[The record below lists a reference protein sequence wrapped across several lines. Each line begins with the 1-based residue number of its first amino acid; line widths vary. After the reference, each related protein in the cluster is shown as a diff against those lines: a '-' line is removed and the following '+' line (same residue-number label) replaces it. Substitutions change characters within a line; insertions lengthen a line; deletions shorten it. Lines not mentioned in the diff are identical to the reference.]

1 MQLVSFVH
9 ARRPGFGIRAKG
21 GLINVGARLGREF
34 SSLAEVL
41 RAGALNKLDEMAY
54 LSADLDIASV
64 EMLPPIP
71 HPAKIICV
79 GLNYKS
85 HAAKSGNEL
94 PQNPS
99 LFLRSVDTLVGSGQ
113 PLVKPAVSDQFDYEG
128 ELAVVIGLGGRHIPA
143 EAALRHVAG
152 YSCFNDGSVRDF
164 QKHSVT
170 AGKNFPGT
178 GGFGPALA
186 TADEIA
192 DPQDLNIGTRLN
204 GNEVQSSNTRHMI
217 YSVAEIV
224 AYISRF
230 TELRPGD
237 VIATGTPEGVGSRRE
252 PPLWM
257 KAGDRVEVE
266 IAGIGTLSNPI
277 AEERVT

>member
-9 ARRPGFGIRAKG
+9 ARQPGFGIRVKG

-34 SSLAEVL
+34 SSLGEIL
-41 RAGALNKLDEMAY
+41 RAGALNKLNEMAY

-85 HAAKSGNEL
+85 HAAESGNEL

-143 EAALRHVAG
+143 GAALRHVAG

-204 GNEVQSSNTRHMI
+204 CNEVQSSNTRQMI

-257 KAGDRVEVE
+257 KAGDWVEVE